1 MPSYTY
7 DVRITLTPWSARL
20 YACGGKLGLLTL
32 LLVFV
37 TVHSFWKLLFTFEGG
52 QGALF

>member
-1 MPSYTY
+1 MPSYAY

-20 YACGGKLGLLTL
+20 YACMGKLFLLTL

-37 TVHSFWKLLFTFEGG
+37 TVYSFWKLLFTFEGG